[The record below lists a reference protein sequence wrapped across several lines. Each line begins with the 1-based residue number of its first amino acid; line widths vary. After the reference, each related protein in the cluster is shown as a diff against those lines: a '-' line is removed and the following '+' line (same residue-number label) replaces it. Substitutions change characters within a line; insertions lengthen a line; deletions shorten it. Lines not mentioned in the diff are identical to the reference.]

1 MSEAIAEMVLPGTYI
16 EVRSEGLIGAA
27 AISTGNLG
35 VVGTAAAGVRN
46 QVVTLSSYAEA
57 LDAFGPADPFTKPT
71 GTSPLTLVRAL
82 QLAFAGGARN
92 VWAVRIAH
100 ADPAPAVANVTVKG
114 AAGSAATGFTMTAAS
129 AGTWGNRIL
138 VELENGGDTTAPTWQ
153 LTLSRGAVREKLVGK
168 GSTVGDVHTALA
180 APGASRLVVVDAT
193 VASADKPFAQIDAGT
208 PFTGGQDHADVT
220 SAEVGEG
227 LAVLEDRPV
236 NLVLVAGLGTGD
248 AGVQGAVLAH
258 LETTEN
264 AGRDRIAVLGAAA
277 SGQPTDASTVVDTA
291 NLPGDDRL
299 VVVAPG
305 VVAPDAVTGAPVALP
320 PPYLGAV
327 VAGTLCSLAPHI
339 SLTNRALA
347 VDRLDVAYST
357 ATVKALLDSRVTIV
371 RSKFGNQVVK
381 GITTDAGAFRQ
392 ISVRRT
398 VDFAKAGVRS
408 GADPYIGKLN
418 NARVR
423 AALKATLDG
432 FLSQMVL
439 DEMLVAYQLEVTAT
453 RAQEIQGIAAVAMTL
468 QPTFSIDFIRVTIT
482 LQ

>member
-16 EVRSEGLIGAA
+16 EVRSEGLIGAG

-35 VVGTAAAGVRN
+35 VVGTAAWGARN
-46 QVVTLSSYAEA
+46 KVVTLSSYAEA
-57 LDAFGPADPFTKPT
+57 LDAFGPPDPFARAT
-71 GTSPLTLVRAL
+71 GTALTLVRAL

-92 VWAVRIAH
+92 VWAVRIARGE
-100 ADPAPAVANVTVKG
+100 PQPAVADVKVKG
-114 AAGSAATGFTMTAAS
+114 GTGSPATGFTMTAAG
-129 AGTWGNRIL
+129 AGTWGNRTR
-138 VELENGGDTTAPTWQ
+138 VELKSGGDAAHPTWL
-153 LTLSRGAVREKLVGK
+153 LTLSRGAVRETLSGK

-180 APGASRLVVVDAT
+180 APGASRLVVVDAAPANAT
-193 VASADKPFAQIDAGT
+193 QPFAPIDAGI
-208 PFTGGQDHADVT
+208 PFTGGNDQEAANSADVT
-220 SAEVGEG
+220 DG
-227 LAVLEDRPV
+227 LAVLEDQPV
-236 NLVLVAGLGTGD
+236 NLVLVAGLGTGEP
-248 AGVQGAVLAH
+248 GLQGAVLGH
-258 LETTEN
+258 LEATEN

-277 SGQPTDASTVVDTA
+277 SGQPTAASGVVDPA
-291 NLPGDDRL
+291 NLASDDRL

-305 VVAPDAVTGAPVALP
+305 VVAPDAVTGVPVALP
-320 PPYLGAV
+320 PPYLAAV
-327 VAGTLCSLAPHI
+327 VAGTLCSLAPHV

-357 ATVKALLDSRVTIV
+357 ATVKALLDSRVTVV
-371 RSKFGNQVVK
+371 RNKFGNQVVK

-439 DEMLVAYQLEVTAT
+439 DEMLVAYQLEVSAT
-453 RAQEIQGIAAVAMTL
+453 RVQEIQGIAAVAMTL